1 VRRVYAQR
9 REIIFHEGDPC
20 TGLHFVVYGRIKI
33 SLQSWKGADKPISL
47 VGPGGFFG
55 DITMFL
61 QDPYYRK
68 VQALDDTLLLYLPL
82 RTIKRMIEGD
92 SRFALRLLGSLS
104 EKVRGLVRDIESFS
118 LQPPA
123 ARLVTYLMRLLPP
136 KYVSSEQ
143 IELSISKSVIAAHL
157 NLAPET
163 LSRYFRELTDLG
175 LVTVRGRTVLVHN
188 VDELAR
194 FMAKMTGTGS
204 ERKERQGPANLDCAD
219 CASSPQ
225 GPQPTTRSVK

>member
-1 VRRVYAQR
+1 VSRSESTSVVPLLRNVSLLEHLPLEDIESLARSVRRVYAQR

-123 ARLVTYLMRLLPP
+123 AR
-136 KYVSSEQ
+136 
-143 IELSISKSVIAAHL
+143 
-157 NLAPET
+157 
-163 LSRYFRELTDLG
+163 
-175 LVTVRGRTVLVHN
+175 
-188 VDELAR
+188 
-194 FMAKMTGTGS
+194 
-204 ERKERQGPANLDCAD
+204 CW
-219 CASSPQ
+219 
-225 GPQPTTRSVK
+225 